1 MPEIKGKL
9 PVFPA
14 QGKLTLD
21 GAPVAGA
28 DLIFYPIDG
37 FPKEASKIL
46 PHARTDE
53 DGAFGI
59 STYGITDGAPA
70 GRYRVTASWKNP
82 GEGTFS
88 REQMDSAEEKLPQAF
103 QNPRIT
109 QLRVEVK
116 EGETNEL
123 PTLEISSQKPATRG

>member
-14 QGKLTLD
+14 QGKLTFNGEPIVD
-21 GAPVAGA
+21 A
-28 DLIFYPIDG
+28 DLTFYPIEA
-37 FPKEASKIL
+37 FPKDASKIL
-46 PHARTDE
+46 PHARTGE

-70 GRYRVTASWKNP
+70 GRYRVTASWKDP

-88 REQMDSAEEKLPQAF
+88 REQLDGSEEKLPQAY

-109 QLRVEVK
+109 QLKVEVK

-123 PTLEISSQKPATRG
+123 PTLEISSQKLATQG